1 MVRPHSDRSAPAR
14 RYRAP
19 VLILSLAVALVAA
32 GTLTGHAAQHAKRT
46 AGHAHTVI
54 IEGMAFK
61 PQVIVVHPGDR
72 ITWINKDLF
81 PHTVT
86 STAGKFDSHL
96 IDPDASWTYVAR
108 KPGEYDYV
116 CTLHVTMKGRIEVR

>member
-1 MVRPHSDRSAPAR
+1 M
-14 RYRAP
+14 
-19 VLILSLAVALVAA
+19 LLFSLALAMAMAA
-32 GTLTGHAAQHAKRT
+32 GTLTGHAAQHAKRA

-61 PQVIVVHPGDR
+61 PQVIAVHPGDR

-96 IDPDASWTYVAR
+96 IDPDGSWTYVAR
-108 KPGEYDYV
+108 KAGEYAYV
-116 CTLHVTMKGRIEVR
+116 CSLHVTMKGRIEVH

>member
-1 MVRPHSDRSAPAR
+1 M
-14 RYRAP
+14 
-19 VLILSLAVALVAA
+19 ALMAA
-32 GTLTGHAAQHAKRT
+32 GSLTGHAAQPSKRA

-86 STAGKFDSHL
+86 STSGKFDSHP
-96 IDPDASWTYVAR
+96 IDPDGKWTYVAR
-108 KPGEYDYV
+108 KAGEYDYV
-116 CTLHVTMKGRIEVR
+116 CTLHVTMKGKIEVR

>member
-1 MVRPHSDRSAPAR
+1 LNRSDSDRSTPAR

-19 VLILSLAVALVAA
+19 VLIFSLAMALMAA
-32 GTLTGHAAQHAKRT
+32 GTLTGHAAQHSKHA
-46 AGHAHTVI
+46 AGHAYTVV

-96 IDPDASWTYVAR
+96 IDPDGSWTYIAR
-108 KPGEYDYV
+108 KAGEYDYV
-116 CTLHVTMKGRIEVR
+116 CALHVTMKGKIEVR

>member
-1 MVRPHSDRSAPAR
+1 M
-14 RYRAP
+14 
-19 VLILSLAVALVAA
+19 ALMAA
-32 GTLTGHAAQHAKRT
+32 GTVTGHAAQHSKRT

-86 STAGKFDSHL
+86 STAGKFDSHP
-96 IDPDASWTYVAR
+96 IDPNRSWTYVAR
-108 KPGEYDYV
+108 KAGEYDYV
-116 CTLHVTMKGRIEVR
+116 CSLHITMKGRIEVR